1 MADQPKE
8 RAQSE
13 AQFKKAQ
20 RATEGAKA
28 MSEYNAERQA
38 ERAKTARLK
47 ELRLA
52 KEAADKKDGTT
63 SSATK
68 LTAAFNKGAVPADN
82 EQTVVKRPK
91 WLGDSRATKADKQK
105 KARQR
110 TDQRM
115 KQQEAQR
122 RGDSK
127 VTRDDPTTKIVLSPD
142 DPMAKA
148 SKNTARVKK

>member
-1 MADQPKE
+1 MANHSKE
-8 RAQSE
+8 RTQSE
-13 AQFKKAQ
+13 AQLKKAQ
-20 RATEGAKA
+20 RDTEGAQA

-68 LTAAFNKGAVPADN
+68 LTAAFNKGAVPADK

-91 WLGDSRATKADKQK
+91 WLGGSRATKADKQK
-105 KARQR
+105 KSRQQ
-110 TDQRM
+110 TDQHM
-115 KQQEAQR
+115 KQQEA
-122 RGDSK
+122 
-127 VTRDDPTTKIVLSPD
+127 
-142 DPMAKA
+142 AE
-148 SKNTARVKK
+148 

>member
-1 MADQPKE
+1 MAHPLTHLTHGIST
-8 RAQSE
+8 RRP
-13 AQFKKAQ
+13 FHP
-20 RATEGAKA
+20 
-28 MSEYNAERQA
+28 
-38 ERAKTARLK
+38 AKTACWH
-47 ELRLA
+47 
-52 KEAADKKDGTT
+52 KKDGTT

-68 LTAAFNKGAVPADN
+68 LTAAFNKGAVPADK

-91 WLGDSRATKADKQK
+91 WLGGSRATKADKQK
-105 KARQR
+105 KSRQQ

-115 KQQEAQR
+115 KQQEAR

-148 SKNTARVKK
+148 SKNTGRIKK